1 MSKQCPT
8 LLEKRF
14 KDIHCLIVG
23 TSSTMLVKLLGVQDE
38 YAFVDVNDNS
48 VPGECRDHSR

>member
-1 MSKQCPT
+1 V
-8 LLEKRF
+8 

-23 TSSTMLVKLLGVQDE
+23 TSTMLVKLLGVPDE
-38 YAFVDVNDNS
+38 YAFVDANDNS